1 MPAAE
6 MLALTKRLLE
16 AADGGRP
23 VLLAS
28 LLEAGPDATLVQG
41 ARLLVEQDGTTL
53 GSLGNEALDA
63 LVVDYAPGAFE
74 EHSASTVYVDGD
86 HLNMRVVS
94 GATSIYVEVVE
105 AKPTFLVVGAGHVG
119 RSLVKLADFLDFHVV
134 VIDDRDDF
142 ADPELLPEADQ
153 VICADFEEALENFP
167 ITNDT
172 SIVLVT
178 RGHKQDE
185 VSLRKCLGRGARY
198 LGMIGSRRRSATVL
212 EHLIE
217 EGFEREEIAKVRT
230 PIGLDIHAESPEE
243 IAIAVMAE
251 VIMLRKGGEGA
262 PMYYRKAALRN
273 LAGE

>member
-86 HLNMRVVS
+86 HLNTRVVS

>member
-86 HLNMRVVS
+86 HLNARAVS

>member
-1 MPAAE
+1 
-6 MLALTKRLLE
+6 
-16 AADGGRP
+16 
-23 VLLAS
+23 
-28 LLEAGPDATLVQG
+28 
-41 ARLLVEQDGTTL
+41 
-53 GSLGNEALDA
+53 
-63 LVVDYAPGAFE
+63 
-74 EHSASTVYVDGD
+74 
-86 HLNMRVVS
+86 
-94 GATSIYVEVVE
+94 VEVVE